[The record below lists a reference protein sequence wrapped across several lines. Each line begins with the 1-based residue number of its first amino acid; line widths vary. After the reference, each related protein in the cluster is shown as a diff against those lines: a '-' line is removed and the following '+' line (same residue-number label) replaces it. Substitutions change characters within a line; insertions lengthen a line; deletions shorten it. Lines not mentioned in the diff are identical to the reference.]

1 MHPLGTAAL
10 LNHRAALERAPPRRV
25 RARFPPLHPEHRDA
39 PASQAKPALNF
50 LSAMALFHPASTE
63 DLYNLKAFERSGD
76 DIAHRLGDNQD
87 IVANWWLVGV
97 EPDGDKQRAVLIDR
111 SSLTVAF
118 IVGDGVRFGRVVAPS
133 ADEVASVVLRFGL
146 HWE

>member
-1 MHPLGTAAL
+1 M
-10 LNHRAALERAPPRRV
+10 
-25 RARFPPLHPEHRDA
+25 
-39 PASQAKPALNF
+39 
-50 LSAMALFHPASTE
+50 
-63 DLYNLKAFERSGD
+63 
-76 DIAHRLGDNQD
+76 
-87 IVANWWLVGV
+87 GV